1 MATERTANFD
11 FVTNRRDVVKNGET
25 SASGMRSIAISTI
38 GVETADDAI
47 E

>member
-25 SASGMRSIAISTI
+25 GIQRAPIAISTI